1 MSDFKSLNDKLPTI
15 TFPKSRLLRM
25 VAGIVKHSYIEMT
38 IEKMKP
44 MTPTIAIIPMN
55 LTPSRSYLIFIG
67 FGNKIDRTIEP
78 REVLNPV
85 RTTIP

>member
-1 MSDFKSLNDKLPTI
+1 
-15 TFPKSRLLRM
+15 M
-25 VAGIVKHSYIEMT
+25 VAGIVKHSYIETT